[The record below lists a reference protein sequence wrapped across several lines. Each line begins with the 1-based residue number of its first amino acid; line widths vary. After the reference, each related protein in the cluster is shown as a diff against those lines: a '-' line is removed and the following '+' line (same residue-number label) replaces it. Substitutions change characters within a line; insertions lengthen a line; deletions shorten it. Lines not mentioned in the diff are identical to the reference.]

1 MASSHHPS
9 EEPQKDMLIKS
20 HFTPSLKSVLYNEQL
35 RVKRIT
41 TALYVVT
48 DHIDDLENLKRHIR
62 QYATDLLKVSHV
74 PYNANQEELEF
85 RMSFI
90 LSYVDAIMSFIEIAF
105 AGRYISE
112 PNTQLLLRELR
123 SLSIHMHHR
132 YQDIVGHLSGQ
143 NEIYEDINIQ
153 HIFQDTPPNPTPTG
167 SIKKDAKTTKASRS
181 VPASQADTE
190 SEKKPKSKDTDAN
203 TQPAGSLASEPMS
216 SREERKEHIIA
227 VISYKQTASIKDIVT
242 HIAGCSEKT
251 LQRDIKDLIA
261 EGRIIKEG
269 SRRWSTYRIKE

>member
-1 MASSHHPS
+1 MPSSHHSS

-20 HFTPSLKSVLYNEQL
+20 KYTPSLKGVLYNEQV
-35 RVKRIT
+35 RIKKIT

-48 DHIDDLENLKRHIR
+48 EHLDDLENIKRHVR

-90 LSYVDAIMSFIEIAF
+90 LSYIDALMSFIEVAY
-105 AGRYISE
+105 AGQCISE
-112 PNTQLLLRELR
+112 ANAHLLLRELR

-132 YQDIVGHLSGQ
+132 YQDVTNQGTHK
-143 NEIYEDINIQ
+143 NEPYNDIDIRGIFDDINKAQ
-153 HIFQDTPPNPTPTG
+153 ATPT
-167 SIKKDAKTTKASRS
+167 
-181 VPASQADTE
+181 Q
-190 SEKKPKSKDTDAN
+190 PKSDTRQKEKNKEIVERGKGESKKSSPSA
-203 TQPAGSLASEPMS
+203 PLS

-227 VISYKQTASIKDIVT
+227 VITQKHTASIKDIAM

-251 LQRDIKDLIA
+251 LQRDLKELIA
-261 EGRIIKEG
+261 DGRILKEG

>member
-1 MASSHHPS
+1 MASSQHPS
-9 EEPQKDMLIKS
+9 DEPQKDTLIKS
-20 HFTPSLKSVLYNEQL
+20 HFTHSLKSVLYNEQV
-35 RVKRIT
+35 RIKRIT

-48 DHIDDLENLKRHIR
+48 DHIDDLENIKRHIR

-85 RMSFI
+85 RVSFI
-90 LSYVDAIMSFIEIAF
+90 LSYIDAVMSFIEIAF

-112 PNTQLLLRELR
+112 ANTQLLLRELR

-132 YQDIVGHLSGQ
+132 YQDILGQISAQ

-153 HIFQDTPPNPTPTG
+153 HIFQDTPTNPAPT
-167 SIKKDAKTTKASRS
+167 SFIKKQTKTTS
-181 VPASQADTE
+181 TE
-190 SEKKPKSKDTDAN
+190 SDQNVPTVEN
-203 TQPAGSLASEPMS
+203 QPAPISSSSTLS

-227 VISYKQTASIKDIVT
+227 VITYKHTASIKDIVT

-251 LQRDIKDLIA
+251 LQRDIKDLID

-269 SRRWSTYRIKE
+269 SRRWSTYKIKEA